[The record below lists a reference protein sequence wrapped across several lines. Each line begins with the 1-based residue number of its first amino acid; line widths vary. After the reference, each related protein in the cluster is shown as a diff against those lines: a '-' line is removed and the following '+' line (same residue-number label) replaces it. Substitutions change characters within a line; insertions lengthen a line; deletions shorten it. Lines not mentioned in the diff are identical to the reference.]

1 LTGSLDSTKPG
12 DPSHDQAS
20 GLDDVVSGALRGLFG
35 RDSLYMLLW
44 FVQLVAAALITPVM
58 TRMLDSPN
66 FGRVAAA
73 TAVMQVLFV
82 LMGLGLHQAIQR
94 QYALDARS
102 PDPAKLLSISIVVAA
117 LLAAVAD
124 ATGPLWAR
132 QVGFQ
137 DYGGP
142 VRIAVLWAALSA
154 ITYSALALLRSQDRL
169 LAFSIVTLLQSVV
182 AAVTSLLL
190 VLLLDNTAT
199 MYLLGQVIVQAVAA
213 IVALVLIP
221 PRLPRVKDR
230 TMVKGALAFG
240 WPLIPALLSRFV
252 LDSSDRLIIQM
263 QLGSSEVGRY
273 QVAYNVGALPM
284 LLLGILNQS
293 WMPRI
298 FSLKKVDERAA
309 VISASR
315 DLLYMLLMPVLV
327 GLAVGAPLLLRI
339 WAPPSYQPE
348 TLLMVTSIVLIS
360 AIPYTAGLSSIRVLM
375 AEGRTGSIA
384 LAQVIAAGGNIALN
398 LALIPHFGLEGSA
411 AATLLAMTMLH
422 VLMLWARA
430 RALVKV
436 KPPSARLL
444 FALFATA
451 GVSVGVATAP
461 AERFIIF
468 RLLVVFATVVW
479 FCLIFATKTG
489 IVRDPRIRK
498 VSAPERIQKLP

>member
-1 LTGSLDSTKPG
+1 
-12 DPSHDQAS
+12 
-20 GLDDVVSGALRGLFG
+20 
-35 RDSLYMLLW
+35 
-44 FVQLVAAALITPVM
+44 
-58 TRMLDSPN
+58 
-66 FGRVAAA
+66 
-73 TAVMQVLFV
+73 
-82 LMGLGLHQAIQR
+82 
-94 QYALDARS
+94 
-102 PDPAKLLSISIVVAA
+102 
-117 LLAAVAD
+117 
-124 ATGPLWAR
+124 
-132 QVGFQ
+132 
-137 DYGGP
+137 
-142 VRIAVLWAALSA
+142 
-154 ITYSALALLRSQDRL
+154 
-169 LAFSIVTLLQSVV
+169 
-182 AAVTSLLL
+182 
-190 VLLLDNTAT
+190 
-199 MYLLGQVIVQAVAA
+199 
-213 IVALVLIP
+213 
-221 PRLPRVKDR
+221 
-230 TMVKGALAFG
+230 MVKGALAFG

-339 WAPPSYQPE
+339 WAPPSYHPE

-398 LALIPHFGLEGSA
+398 LALIPYFGLEGSA

-436 KPPSARLL
+436 RPPSARLL

-451 GVSVGVATAP
+451 GVSMGVATAP

-468 RLLVVFATVVW
+468 RLLVVFVTVVW

-489 IVRDPRIRK
+489 IVRDPRVRK
-498 VSAPERIQKLP
+498 VSAPERL